1 MILGI
6 VYRRNEFFRQSTWVE
21 VTEDGVQEVQ
31 IRNLPN
37 GRAEYVRTKG
47 FIFPY
52 EKLRDSI
59 RFLNKPMEKEFILR
73 S

>member
-21 VTEDGVQEVQ
+21 ITEDGVQEVQ

-37 GRAEYVRTKG
+37 GRAEYVRTRG
-47 FIFPY
+47 LIFPY
-52 EKLRDSI
+52 EKLRNCI
-59 RFLNKPMEKEFILR
+59 RILNKPVEKEFILR